1 MSASPPNKSPLGA
14 TPTPRNALLDS
25 SLVDP
30 LDTSAGVSSDNNRG
44 MDNSSDAIFAWRD
57 RQARKQS
64 IKKEQR
70 ETTSF
75 APPPPF
81 VFSPNIDSRTLA
93 VGTTD
98 MGPPQNAAPALT
110 PNIQGILDTIRHRRR
125 SSAAS
130 MRSDVWKH
138 DQSALDT
145 ASLASEEIHVS
156 KGLLSEVL
164 SALPSWNVLI
174 RFQRLLSSHQ
184 TFIPLTSP
192 TLRFRNSTISV
203 HHQSICLPLSRRI
216 ITKKTTTAQ
225 RHLHPGW
232 R

>member
-1 MSASPPNKSPLGA
+1 MSASQHNKSPLGA
-14 TPTPRNALLDS
+14 APVSAHFDS

-30 LDTSAGVSSDNNRG
+30 LDTSAGVSSNKDN
-44 MDNSSDAIFAWRD
+44 MDTAPSSDAIFAWRD

-64 IKKEQR
+64 NKSKDQS
-70 ETTSF
+70 TGF

-81 VFSPNIDSRTLA
+81 VFSPNIDDRIQA
-93 VGTTD
+93 VGSTD
-98 MGPPQNAAPALT
+98 MAPGQNGAAPVLT

-156 KGLLSEVL
+156 KGVL
-164 SALPSWNVLI
+164 SRCLRPSFWNSADRVSH
-174 RFQRLLSSHQ
+174 LLSSHQ
-184 TFIPLTSP
+184 RSIPLTKTTP
-192 TLRFRNSTISV
+192 RFQNST
-203 HHQSICLPLSRRI
+203 
-216 ITKKTTTAQ
+216 T
-225 RHLHPGW
+225 
-232 R
+232 

>member
-1 MSASPPNKSPLGA
+1 MSASPHNKSPLGA
-14 TPTPRNALLDS
+14 TPTPRNAHLDS

-30 LDTSAGVSSDNNRG
+30 LDTSAGVSSDSNHG

-57 RQARKQS
+57 RQARKQH
-64 IKKEQR
+64 IKKDQR

-81 VFSPNIDSRTLA
+81 VFSPNVDPRTLA

-98 MGPPQNAAPALT
+98 MGPPQNGAPTLT

-130 MRSDVWKH
+130 LRSDVWRH

-156 KGLLSEVL
+156 KGI
-164 SALPSWNVLI
+164 LPSPFSPSFWI
-174 RFQRLLSSHQ
+174 A
-184 TFIPLTSP
+184 LTV
-192 TLRFRNSTISV
+192 F
-203 HHQSICLPLSRRI
+203 
-216 ITKKTTTAQ
+216 
-225 RHLHPGW
+225 
-232 R
+232 